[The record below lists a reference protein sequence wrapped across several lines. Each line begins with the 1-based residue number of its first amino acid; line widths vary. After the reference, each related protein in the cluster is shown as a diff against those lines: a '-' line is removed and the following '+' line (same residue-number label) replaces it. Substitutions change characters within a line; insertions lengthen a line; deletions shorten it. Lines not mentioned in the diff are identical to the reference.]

1 MKFILASASPR
12 RRQILKGII
21 PDFEVIPSFADEK
34 ADSSLP
40 PDEIV
45 KLLAREKAKDVLS
58 RNPECVVLGSDTIV
72 YYEGET
78 LGKPKDER
86 EARETLKRLSGK
98 THSVFTGVCLTN
110 RRKEIVRAAESKV
123 TFFDLT
129 EEFIDD
135 YVRSGSPMDKAGGYG
150 IQDGGVVK
158 SYSGSYTNIVG
169 LPEELVKEMIE
180 EFFKESSKL

>member
-21 PDFEVIPSFADEK
+21 PDFEAVPSLADERT
-34 ADSSLP
+34 DPSLP

-45 KLLAREKAKDVLS
+45 KILARRKAKDVLS
-58 RNPECVVLGSDTIV
+58 RNPECVVLGSDTV
-72 YYEGET
+72 VSYEGET

-86 EARETLKRLSGK
+86 EARQTLKKLSGK
-98 THSVFTGVCLTN
+98 THSVFTGVCLTDK
-110 RRKEIVRAAESKV
+110 RKEIVRAAESRV

-135 YVRSGSPMDKAGGYG
+135 YVRGGSPMDKAGSYG